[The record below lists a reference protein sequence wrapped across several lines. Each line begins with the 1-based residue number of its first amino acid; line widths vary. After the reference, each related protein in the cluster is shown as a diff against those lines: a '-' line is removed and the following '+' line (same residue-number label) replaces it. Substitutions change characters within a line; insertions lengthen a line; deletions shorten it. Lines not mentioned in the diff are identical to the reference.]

1 MAYVDY
7 STKGMAYVPLRQIV
21 DDFLLTVDE
30 DDYTANVSDVTV
42 RNLAL
47 RGIREFGFDVTTRV
61 KSVKRTIESND
72 TITLPEDF
80 VGLIKVGIVDTDGVI
95 RVMRENKNINFS
107 QKIIADRTGGD
118 LQDSEGYVDGANNDV
133 TPPLMIQQNADLIQ
147 NREDSKGSTA
157 GQTGSSS
164 EELREDIFRNYLYE
178 NTLGALYGLGGG
190 VGVGEYRLNLDQ
202 FRIEVA
208 TNSNTT
214 EVIIE
219 YISDEARSTNPLI
232 HVYAEE
238 ALRSYVYYKVC
249 ERKRNVPA
257 SEKARSRA
265 EYYNER
271 RKARARMNSISKDDI
286 LGVVRKN
293 FKQAPKY

>member
-107 QKIIADRTGGD
+107 QKIIADRAGGD

>member
-107 QKIIADRTGGD
+107 QKIIDDRAGGS
-118 LQDSEGYVDGANNDV
+118 LQDSEGYVDGAANDV

-147 NREDSKGSTA
+147 NKEDSKGSTA

>member
-118 LQDSEGYVDGANNDV
+118 LQDSEGYVDGVDNV

>member
-107 QKIIADRTGGD
+107 QKIIADRTEGS
-118 LQDSEGYVDGANNDV
+118 LQDSEGHVNGIDDV

>member
-107 QKIIADRTGGD
+107 QKIIADRTGGP
-118 LQDSEGYVDGANNDV
+118 LHDSEGYVDGVDNV

>member
-118 LQDSEGYVDGANNDV
+118 LQDSEGYVDGAANDV

-147 NREDSKGSTA
+147 NKEDSKGSTA

>member
-107 QKIIADRTGGD
+107 QKIITDRAGGD
-118 LQDSEGYVDGANNDV
+118 LQDSEGYVDGVDNV

>member
-61 KSVKRTIESND
+61 KSVKRTIQSND

-107 QKIIADRTGGD
+107 QKIIDDRAGGA
-118 LQDSEGYVDGANNDV
+118 LQDSEGYVDGASNDT

-147 NREDSKGSTA
+147 NREDSKGATL

-164 EELREDIFRNYLYE
+164 EELREDVFRNYLYE

-257 SEKARSRA
+257 SEKARARA

-286 LGVVRKN
+286 LGVLRKN

>member
-118 LQDSEGYVDGANNDV
+118 LQDSEGYVDGAANDV

-147 NREDSKGSTA
+147 NKEDSKDSTA

>member
-107 QKIIADRTGGD
+107 QKIIADRTEGS

>member
-107 QKIIADRTGGD
+107 QKIIADRTEGS
-118 LQDSEGYVDGANNDV
+118 LQDSEGYVDGVDNV

>member
-107 QKIIADRTGGD
+107 QKIIDDRTGGD
-118 LQDSEGYVDGANNDV
+118 LQDSEGYVDGAANDV

-147 NREDSKGSTA
+147 NKEDSKGSTA